1 MRNNLIIALLIA
13 LFPGAAVAAESSNV
27 GAAPSAFIKA
37 DFKREIPAPKFRKL
51 LGSGG
56 GFLFLSKQDGSI
68 EAVNEDGK
76 TVLTFSA
83 KEGDSTLLK
92 NPESAAVEGDTL
104 YVVDSDTEQVVMYAL
119 STAKF
124 QGRFGSKSGGFF
136 GGGDN
141 NALKS
146 PRGIA
151 VHEGVVYVADTGNDR
166 IQLFGVNGVFLQTLE
181 LSATQLS
188 AESKEI
194 PYKLK
199 EAADISLDSVGQIY
213 VLDAGDNQV
222 KVYAPSGRYLKSLPN
237 VGKPVALGVAEDG
250 VYAADDV
257 TQVISK
263 FDFEGKLAYTFG
275 SKGEGKSQ
283 FKKIAGI
290 AVEKGQQVFIGDQE
304 KGLVNAFLTVAGT
317 KLEAVPKTAGRASV
331 KWLGSIPVE
340 AAQLAGDGKG
350 TIYAISKDGKSLL
363 KLSAGKV
370 AGEIKPEDMELSA
383 VTVDAKGAI
392 WVLDK
397 KKKRCAKLDEAGKV
411 LASFGDGGSGAGQFS
426 NPTSL
431 AIAASGLIFVADRGN
446 RSVQVFREDGVY
458 LNKLGGEAAN
468 ISNPLAMVFDH
479 QDNLYILDGSRGSVI
494 VYSATGDFL
503 QEFGKLK
510 EGSIFTKPL
519 DMTVTADEVLLLD
532 GNQVKAFTHKG
543 QFLRVFGAKEIGA
556 GNLSDPVA
564 LASAGGSSLFVADR
578 TGKRVQSLAV
588 LYKPEQIKQF
598 SAQGKVHAIELHW
611 TPPTVSYVK
620 DFRVYRSKTE
630 AGGFV
635 QIATSTGNAYVDSG
649 IDADMRYYYRI
660 AAVSD
665 FGYEGA
671 TSLAASAVT
680 EKYIPNPLTAI
691 KVETTPWQVKLSWD
705 PAPAQYF
712 SAYRIYKKEK
722 EGDEE
727 FVQVGEVTQP
737 EFIKDALTPETKYT
751 YYVSV
756 LSTDGTE
763 SNELPV
769 EATTL
774 VFNRPPLDI
783 EVVKLSDI
791 FSNSY
796 KLYERDGIGR
806 IKLTNNTSKPMEKI
820 KVSFLLK
827 DFMDYSTEG
836 KIDKLLPGDSEELVL
851 KAVFNNSI
859 LTITEDTSVQAMI
872 EASYFE
878 NGKRVT
884 YSKNP
889 TVNVYDKHRLTWD
902 ERGRF
907 AAFVTPKDPPIV
919 TLVRAVVGEF
929 KETKDE
935 IQLAAGLFDALGV
948 YGLTYIQD
956 PSNPYQISSGKANT
970 VDYIQFPRETLERKS
985 GDCDDLVAFYSA
997 GLESMGISTRV
1008 LEVPGHM
1015 FMMFSTGIAADD
1027 DAYTMDNMYVIYE
1040 DTLWIPVETTL
1051 VGNSFIK
1058 AWENGSATY
1067 YKYKNSGLSIL
1078 DVHSSWDTYKP
1089 ASLPDSGWKASGLT
1103 RAEIEKKFPGDH
1115 LSVLKISSQTKTR
1128 GYLTS
1133 IQKNPSDVNAYLQ
1146 MGIILA
1152 KIGDRKEA
1160 MKYFDKV
1167 ISLDAKN
1174 ADALNNRG
1182 NLLMIDD
1189 KYQDAQKAYQAA
1201 AQASPKDAQVWV
1213 NLARAYKRTGDTK
1226 KAKAAFVKAQ
1236 GLDAKVKEQY
1246 RALALELLNAL

>member
-1 MRNNLIIALLIA
+1 
-13 LFPGAAVAAESSNV
+13 
-27 GAAPSAFIKA
+27 
-37 DFKREIPAPKFRKL
+37 
-51 LGSGG
+51 
-56 GFLFLSKQDGSI
+56 
-68 EAVNEDGK
+68 
-76 TVLTFSA
+76 
-83 KEGDSTLLK
+83 
-92 NPESAAVEGDTL
+92 
-104 YVVDSDTEQVVMYAL
+104 
-119 STAKF
+119 
-124 QGRFGSKSGGFF
+124 
-136 GGGDN
+136 
-141 NALKS
+141 
-146 PRGIA
+146 
-151 VHEGVVYVADTGNDR
+151 
-166 IQLFGVNGVFLQTLE
+166 
-181 LSATQLS
+181 
-188 AESKEI
+188 
-194 PYKLK
+194 
-199 EAADISLDSVGQIY
+199 
-213 VLDAGDNQV
+213 
-222 KVYAPSGRYLKSLPN
+222 
-237 VGKPVALGVAEDG
+237 
-250 VYAADDV
+250 
-257 TQVISK
+257 
-263 FDFEGKLAYTFG
+263 
-275 SKGEGKSQ
+275 
-283 FKKIAGI
+283 
-290 AVEKGQQVFIGDQE
+290 
-304 KGLVNAFLTVAGT
+304 
-317 KLEAVPKTAGRASV
+317 
-331 KWLGSIPVE
+331 
-340 AAQLAGDGKG
+340 
-350 TIYAISKDGKSLL
+350 
-363 KLSAGKV
+363 
-370 AGEIKPEDMELSA
+370 
-383 VTVDAKGAI
+383 VDASGAI

-411 LASFGDGGSGAGQFS
+411 LASFGSSGSGAGQFS

-431 AIAASGLIFVADRGN
+431 AIASSGLVFVADRGN
-446 RSVQVFREDGVY
+446 RSVQVFRGDGVY
-458 LNKLGGEAAN
+458 LNKLGGDAAN
-468 ISNPLAMVFDH
+468 IPNPLALAFDP

-494 VYSATGDFL
+494 VYSATGEFL
-503 QEFGKLK
+503 QEFGRLK
-510 EGSIFTKPL
+510 EGSIFTKPV
-519 DMTVTADEVLLLD
+519 DMAVTADEVLLLD
-532 GNQVKAFTHKG
+532 GNQVKSFTHKG
-543 QFLRVFGAKEIGA
+543 QLLRIFGAKEIGA

-588 LYKPEQIKQF
+588 LYKPEQLKQF

-611 TPPTVSYVK
+611 TQPAVSYAK

-630 AGGFV
+630 EGGYV
-635 QIATSTGNAYVDSG
+635 QIATSATNSYVDSG
-649 IDADMRYYYRI
+649 INADMRYYYRV

-671 TSLAASAVT
+671 TSLAASAVS
-680 EKYIPNPLTAI
+680 EKYIPKPLTAI
-691 KVETTPWQVKLSWD
+691 KVVATPWQAKLSWEPVD
-705 PAPAQYF
+705 PQYF
-712 SAYRIYKKEK
+712 AAYRIYQKES
-722 EGDEE
+722 DA
-727 FVQVGEVTQP
+727 FVKVGEVTQP
-737 EFIKDALTPETKYT
+737 EFTKDALTPETKYT

-763 SNELPV
+763 SEKLPV

-796 KLYERDGIGR
+796 KLYEQDGVGR

-820 KVSFLLK
+820 KVTFLLK

-836 KIDKLLPGDSEELVL
+836 KIDKLPPGGSEELVL

-919 TLVRAVVGEF
+919 TLVRTVVGEF

-935 IQLAAGLFDALGV
+935 IQLAAGFFDALGV

-956 PSNPYQISSGKANT
+956 PSNPYQTSSGKTNT

-1015 FMMFSTGIAADD
+1015 LMMFSTGIAAEDD
-1027 DAYTMDNMYVIYE
+1027 GYTMDNMYVIYE

-1058 AWENGSATY
+1058 AWENGSAAY
-1067 YKYKNSGLSIL
+1067 YKFKNNGLTIL

-1089 ASLPDSGWKASGLT
+1089 ASLPDSGWKASGLA

-1115 LSVLKISSQTKTR
+1115 LSVMKISSQTKTR
-1128 GYLTS
+1128 RYLTA
-1133 IQKNPSDVNAYLQ
+1133 IQDNPSDVNAHLQ

-1189 KYQDAQKAYQAA
+1189 KYQDAQKAYMAA
-1201 AQASPKDAQVWV
+1201 AQASPKDAHVWV

>member
-1 MRNNLIIALLIA
+1 
-13 LFPGAAVAAESSNV
+13 
-27 GAAPSAFIKA
+27 
-37 DFKREIPAPKFRKL
+37 
-51 LGSGG
+51 
-56 GFLFLSKQDGSI
+56 
-68 EAVNEDGK
+68 
-76 TVLTFSA
+76 
-83 KEGDSTLLK
+83 
-92 NPESAAVEGDTL
+92 
-104 YVVDSDTEQVVMYAL
+104 MYAL

-124 QGRFGSKSGGFF
+124 QGKFGAKSGGFF
-136 GGGDN
+136 GGGDG
-141 NALKS
+141 NALKA

-181 LSATQLS
+181 LSASQS
-188 AESKEI
+188 PAESKEI

-199 EAADISLDSVGQIY
+199 QAVDIALDSVGQIY
-213 VLDAGDNQV
+213 VLDAGDSQV
-222 KVYAPSGRYLKSLPN
+222 KVYAPSGRYLKSLPS

-250 VYAADDV
+250 VYVADDT

-290 AVEKGQQVFIGDQE
+290 AVEKGQQVFIGDQD
-304 KGLVNAFLTVAGT
+304 KSLVNAFLTVAGT
-317 KLEAVPKTAGRASV
+317 KQEVVPKAAGRASV
-331 KWLGSIPVE
+331 KWLASIPVE
-340 AAQLAGDGKG
+340 ATQLAGDGKG
-350 TIYAISKDGKSLL
+350 TIYAISKDSKSLL
-363 KLSAGKV
+363 KLSAGKI
-370 AGEIKPEDMELSA
+370 AGEIKPAEDMELAA
-383 VTVDAKGAI
+383 VTVDRSGAI

-397 KKKRCAKLDEAGKV
+397 TKKRCAKLDETGKV
-411 LASFGDGGSGAGQFS
+411 LASFGSGGSGAGQFS

-431 AIAASGLIFVADRGN
+431 AIASSGLIFVADRGN
-446 RSVQVFREDGVY
+446 RSVQVFRGDGVY
-458 LNKLGGEAAN
+458 LNKLGGDAAN
-468 ISNPLAMVFDH
+468 VANPLAMAFDP
-479 QDNLYILDGSRGSVI
+479 QDNLYILEGSRGSVI
-494 VYSATGDFL
+494 VYSATGDFQ
-503 QEFGKLK
+503 QEFGRLK

-519 DMTVTADEVLLLD
+519 DMAVTADEVLLLD

-543 QFLRVFGAKEIGA
+543 QFLRLFGAKEIGA
-556 GNLSDPVA
+556 GNLSEPVA

-578 TGKRVQSLAV
+578 TGKRVQSFAV
-588 LYKPEQIKQF
+588 LYKPQQLNQF
-598 SAQGKVHAIELHW
+598 SALAKVHAIELHW
-611 TPPTVSYVK
+611 AQPAVAYAK

-630 AGGFV
+630 VGGYV
-635 QIATSTGNAYVDSG
+635 QIATSTANSYVDSG
-649 IDADMRYYYRI
+649 INADMRYYYRV

-665 FGYEGA
+665 YGYEGA
-671 TSLAASAVT
+671 TSLAASAVS
-680 EKYIPNPLTAI
+680 EKYVPKPLTAI
-691 KVETTPWQVKLSWD
+691 KVATTPWQAKLSWD
-705 PAPAQYF
+705 PVDPQYF
-712 SAYRIYKKEK
+712 AAYRIYQK
-722 EGDEE
+722 EGDA
-727 FVQVGEVTQP
+727 FVKVGEVTQP
-737 EFIKDALTPETKYT
+737 EFTKDALTPETKYT

-756 LSTDGTE
+756 LSTDGAE
-763 SNELPV
+763 SEKLPV

-796 KLYERDGIGR
+796 KLYEQDGVGR

-820 KVSFLLK
+820 KVTFLLK

-836 KIDKLLPGDSEELVL
+836 KIDKLPPGGSEELVL

-919 TLVRAVVGEF
+919 TLVRTVVGEF

-935 IQLAAGLFDALGV
+935 IQLAAGFFDALGV

-956 PSNPYQISSGKANT
+956 PSNPYQVTSGKANT

-997 GLESMGISTRV
+997 GLESMGINTRV

-1027 DAYTMDNMYVIYE
+1027 DGYTMDNMYVIYE
-1040 DTLWIPVETTL
+1040 GVLWVPVETTL

-1067 YKYKNSGLSIL
+1067 YKYKDNGLTIL

-1103 RAEIEKKFPGDH
+1103 RAEIEKKFPSDH

-1128 GYLTS
+1128 RYLNA
-1133 IQKNPSDVNAYLQ
+1133 IQKTPSDVDAHLQ

-1152 KIGDRKEA
+1152 KLGDRKEA

-1167 ISLDAKN
+1167 ISLEPKN
-1174 ADALNNRG
+1174 AAALNNRG
-1182 NLLMIDD
+1182 NILMIDD
-1189 KYQDAQKAYQAA
+1189 KYQDAQKAYLAA
-1201 AQASPKDAQVWV
+1201 SKASPNDAQVWI
-1213 NLARAYKRTGDTK
+1213 NLARAYKRVGDTK
-1226 KAKAAFVKAQ
+1226 NAKAAFIKAQ
-1236 GLDAKVKEQY
+1236 KLDPKVKEQY